1 MQVLGI
7 VGAVASGKTLVSSI
21 LEEFGAVVLS
31 GDEIA
36 HQVLREPEIVRAIRE
51 RWGDSLLDDAGDVD
65 RGRLATIV
73 FGETEAARKELEFLE
88 KLVHPRVAQRL
99 RKALDQLQAE
109 AAKIVVIDAALLM
122 ETDWQRHCERLI
134 FVDAPPEI
142 RQKYAAA
149 RSWDAGELTRREARQ
164 LPLESKRSRA
174 DYVIH
179 NTGNLDQLCQEI
191 SRLWDSLSSR
201 KMAD

>member
-1 MQVLGI
+1 MQILGI
-7 VGAVASGKTLVSSI
+7 VGGVASGKTLVSSI

-31 GDEIA
+31 GDQIA

-65 RGRLATIV
+65 RSRLATIV
-73 FGETEAARKELEFLE
+73 FGETEAAPKELEFLE
-88 KLVHPRVAQRL
+88 SLVHPRVAEQFRA
-99 RKALDQLQAE
+99 ALDRLQAE

-122 ETDWQRHCERLI
+122 ETGWQRHCDRLI
-134 FVDAPPEI
+134 FVDTPPEK
-142 RQKYAAA
+142 RQKYAVSH
-149 RSWDAGELTRREARQ
+149 SWDAGELARREACQ
-164 LPLESKRSRA
+164 LPLESKRSQA

-179 NTGNLDQLCQEI
+179 NSGDLDQLRREI
-191 SRLWDSLSSR
+191 CRLWDSLSDR